1 MKSLHSF
8 CRRNLIHF
16 AFQSLKNGSAMC
28 WDLSSSKFT
37 TMSPMKVQNVVSV
50 DWLKYMSRMVI

>member
-1 MKSLHSF
+1 MKRLHFF

-37 TMSPMKVQNVVSV
+37 TMSPMKVQNVVSA